1 MNKTFDLEDLRAKNP
16 RYIHQTPF
24 DHQMDAF
31 EKLTQLYNFKD
42 KNHKSGILVL
52 PTGAGK
58 TFTSVNWICRNV
70 ISHNYKVLWLAH
82 TGHLLKQAYDE
93 FSKNLLQIPHSRKTL
108 NVRVVASSSTF
119 GNANQI
125 EQTDDVLIITT
136 QTAINNFNTKGID
149 IKGQQI
155 KTKFEAFLEQAKET
169 GLFVVLDE
177 AHHAPA
183 FGCRNLLIGG
193 SKFEKGIK
201 QLVPNSFFLGL
212 TATPTYIDKTRRGW
226 LWEIFSTEIEHLDK
240 RNGKKSVKKGII
252 YEVDKSDLEKA
263 GILAFPKYIQ
273 RNTGETFDV
282 DDTTYESLVKE
293 HKDLPEWLIE
303 KLAKDE
309 KRNNYIADEYI
320 QNKSLYGKTLIF
332 ADRWFQCVYIKE
344 KLIKAGIKA
353 DAVYT
358 HIDASPNS
366 VEERNRRTSTEN
378 DLIIDKFKDN
388 QIDVLLNVKMLTEG
402 TDVPDVDTVLITRQT
417 TSSIL
422 LTQMIGRALR
432 GTKAQKTKRTKET
445 ANIVFFTDNWKRI
458 INFATPESGGLV
470 DETKVRGAYPIE
482 YISIKLVE
490 ELSRKIDSGVIIA
503 DKPFLSYLPVGWY
516 ETEITVGIGDDL
528 ATFKE
533 FVIVTE
539 NTKSKFEKFIQDILN
554 NLAPEWEDE
563 NITDKFME
571 PFIKKW
577 INSYFS
583 TDDNLT
589 NTLDFDLIKIARH
602 VAQSK
607 SEPIFISFTERNNHD
622 LSEIAYNAVKNRM
635 DDLDIDDLLTKE
647 YYSPEK
653 FWKVFYKDYY
663 RFSTAFDAERRR
675 AIYKIKHG
683 NEPQVNIP
691 KPDFIQTKRE
701 PTEEEKEKI
710 YKHDNYTCQCCGLV
724 VNPNSKKERKFLHI
738 DHISAYTF
746 SGDTTETNLQTLCTK
761 CNNYKNINEINFRV
775 TTSKLLNP
783 KDFET
788 FDLDKK
794 ENLDV
799 VLRRIINFFY
809 SSKAVLNMNVATDGR
824 NKYSKV
830 WEIELY
836 QGNNPAWLIQNKEK
850 LISFIHNELNYKNI
864 TDIMVK

>member
-1 MNKTFDLEDLRAKNP
+1 M
-16 RYIHQTPF
+16 
-24 DHQMDAF
+24 
-31 EKLTQLYNFKD
+31 
-42 KNHKSGILVL
+42 
-52 PTGAGK
+52 
-58 TFTSVNWICRNV
+58 
-70 ISHNYKVLWLAH
+70 
-82 TGHLLKQAYDE
+82 
-93 FSKNLLQIPHSRKTL
+93 
-108 NVRVVASSSTF
+108 
-119 GNANQI
+119 
-125 EQTDDVLIITT
+125 
-136 QTAINNFNTKGID
+136 
-149 IKGQQI
+149 
-155 KTKFEAFLEQAKET
+155 
-169 GLFVVLDE
+169 
-177 AHHAPA
+177 
-183 FGCRNLLIGG
+183 
-193 SKFEKGIK
+193 
-201 QLVPNSFFLGL
+201 
-212 TATPTYIDKTRRGW
+212 TATPTYSDKTRRGW
-226 LWEIFSTEIEHLDK
+226 LWEIFSSEIEHLDK
-240 RNGKKSVKKGII
+240 RSGKKSVKKGII
-252 YEVDKSDLEKA
+252 YEVHKSDLEKA

-273 RNTGETFDV
+273 RNTGATFDV

-293 HKDLPEWLIE
+293 HQDLPEWLIE

-320 QNKSLYGKTLIF
+320 QNKDLYGKTLIF
-332 ADRWFQCVYIKE
+332 ADRWFQCVYLKE

-366 VEERNRRTSTEN
+366 VAERNRRTSTEN

-388 QIDVLLNVKMLTEG
+388 QINVLLNVKMLTEG

-432 GTKAQKTKRTKET
+432 GTKAQKNKKNKET

-458 INFATPESGGLV
+458 INFATPESGGLD
-470 DETKVRGAYPIE
+470 DETKVRGTYPIE

-533 FVIVTE
+533 FVIVSE

-563 NITDKFME
+563 NITDKYMQ
-571 PFIKKW
+571 PSLYRW
-577 INSYFS
+577 ITKYFS
-583 TDDNLT
+583 EEDNIT
-589 NTLDFDLIKIARH
+589 NTLDFDLVKIARH

-607 SEPIFISFTERNNHD
+607 SEPIFITFTERNNHD
-622 LSEIAYNAVKNRM
+622 LSEIAYSAVKNRM

-683 NEPQVNIP
+683 NEPQIDIP
-691 KPDFIQTKRE
+691 KHDIIQTKRE
-701 PTEEEKEKI
+701 PTEEEREKI
-710 YKHDNYTCQCCGLV
+710 FKHDNYTCQCCGLQI
-724 VNPNSKKERKFLHI
+724 NPNSKKDRRLLHI

-746 SGDTTETNLQTLCTK
+746 SGDTTDSNLQTLCTK
-761 CNNYKNINEINFRV
+761 CNNYKNINEINFRI
-775 TTSKLLNP
+775 TSTKLLNP
-783 KDFET
+783 KEFDT
-788 FDLDKK
+788 FDIDKK
-794 ENLDV
+794 ENLNI

-809 SSKAVLNMNVATDGR
+809 SSKAVLNINLATDGR
-824 NKYSKV
+824 NKFSKV

-836 QGNNPAWLIQNKEK
+836 QGNNPEWLIRNKEK
-850 LISFIHNELNYKNI
+850 LISFVHNEVDYKNLV
-864 TDIMVK
+864 DIIIK